1 MIDVSCIYIH
11 FPYGKLVCHHISIQL
26 PENALTTN
34 VNVAGN
40 LKGWSAA
47 MANKSSPV
55 KRMHVMSSNN
65 QCSVDICTTA

>member
-1 MIDVSCIYIH
+1 MEIEKRVRS
-11 FPYGKLVCHHISIQL
+11 QL

-47 MANKSSPV
+47 IANKSSPE
-55 KRMHVMSSNN
+55 K
-65 QCSVDICTTA
+65 

>member
-1 MIDVSCIYIH
+1 MTDDKCIHIYI
-11 FPYGKLVCHHISIQL
+11 FAYEEFVRHHSSIIL

-55 KRMHVMSSNN
+55 KR
-65 QCSVDICTTA
+65 CKL

>member
-1 MIDVSCIYIH
+1 MCNKQCKMQAYIYIYS
-11 FPYGKLVCHHISIQL
+11 FSYEKCLRHIPITL

-55 KRMHVMSSNN
+55 KRN
-65 QCSVDICTTA
+65 ARYE

>member
-1 MIDVSCIYIH
+1 MCNKQSKCMHIYIL
-11 FPYGKLVCHHISIQL
+11 FSYEKCLRHIPITL

-55 KRMHVMSSNN
+55 KKNARYE
-65 QCSVDICTTA
+65 